1 MQPMPITEHTLVS
14 ELVQAPP
21 ETCFAVATDLASYP
35 AWVPAITSVE
45 VLRADELGRPI
56 EAAFQAEAMGRRSSY
71 VLAYDYQDAPHSF
84 RWQQIRGDLT
94 RRLDGAYTF
103 ETSDADSGATN
114 VVYELDIELAV
125 PLPGF
130 VKRRA
135 ETKILS
141 AALNQF
147 RARAESV

>member
-14 ELVQAPP
+14 EVVQASP

-45 VLRADELGRPI
+45 VLRADDQGRPV

-71 VLAYDYQDAPHSF
+71 VLVYDYADAPHSF
-84 RWQQIRGDLT
+84 RWQQVRGDLT

-103 ETSDADSGATN
+103 ELSDDETNATT

-147 RARAESV
+147 RVRAESV

>member
-14 ELVQAPP
+14 DLVQAAP

-35 AWVPAITSVE
+35 SWVPAITSVE
-45 VLRADELGRPI
+45 VLRADEQGRPV

-71 VLAYDYQDAPHSF
+71 VLEYDYADAPRSF
-84 RWQQIRGDLT
+84 RWHQIRGDLT
-94 RRLDGAYTF
+94 RRLEGAYTF
-103 ETSDADSGATN
+103 ESADDSNTTT

-135 ETKILS
+135 ETKIVS
-141 AALNQF
+141 AALDQF
-147 RARAESV
+147 RMRAESV